1 MIGSFSA
8 LLIALCFS
16 WAGPNDEGKN
26 ARLLPSSEVNLT
38 EPVSFR
44 SDIVPLFQT
53 KCNQEDCHGRK
64 GSAFPKF
71 TSHAMIKAKA
81 KKIIRRLEDDKDP
94 MPPSD
99 ASVTMTQQ
107 EVAMFKRWVEEG
119 AQPN

>member
-1 MIGSFSA
+1 
-8 LLIALCFS
+8 
-16 WAGPNDEGKN
+16 
-26 ARLLPSSEVNLT
+26 
-38 EPVSFR
+38 
-44 SDIVPLFQT
+44 LFQT
-53 KCNQEDCHGRK
+53 KCNLEDCHGRK